1 MRKYRTKLWT
11 NYQEVCAYA
20 KSRAVAL
27 EIDMLIRPVPGG
39 WLVPYYFETSN
50 GYRLTSQDRDRNLGD
65 DFDPNDSVGSDD
77 DEDVGDGSS
86 GLSSTCGET
95 VMEGYLLFHGD

>member
-1 MRKYRTKLWT
+1 MRKYRTRLWT
-11 NYQEVCAYA
+11 NYQEVCEYA
-20 KSRAVAL
+20 RSRAMAL
-27 EIDMLIRPVPGG
+27 GGDMLIRSVPEG
-39 WLVPYYFETSN
+39 WIIPHYYASSN
-50 GYRLTSQDRDRNLGD
+50 GNPWIPPDGHTMDQIDPD
-65 DFDPNDSVGSDD
+65 DSIRSDD